1 MDGLSA
7 AASLISVIEL
17 SARITSLCLQYSAAV
32 KDAKKDIEHFQR
44 KVADLR
50 GVLGEVKRLLSTHDI
65 RRLPTAHKLEE
76 SLLDCSQ
83 RLAKLEA
90 RLLPGST
97 RKTMSRLGVR
107 ALKWPFTSKE
117 VHAIVDDLGR
127 YEHTFNLALQVD
139 QT

>member
-7 AASLISVIEL
+7 AASLIAVIEI
-17 SARITSLCLQYSAAV
+17 SAKITSLCLQYSAAV
-32 KDAKKDIEHFQR
+32 KDAKKDIERLQG

-50 GVLGEVKRLLSTHDI
+50 DVLGGVERLLNARDVT
-65 RRLPTAHKLEE
+65 RLPTAHRLERLLKDCLQRLEE
-76 SLLDCSQ
+76 L
-83 RLAKLEA
+83 KA
-90 RLLPGST
+90 RLIPGTT

-117 VHAIVDDLGR
+117 VREIVVDLER
-127 YEHTFNLALQVD
+127 CEQTFILALQVD